1 MEPIGLAIA
10 NYSNSIVLLVDY
22 GNISSCN
29 YDRTVEEIV
38 PAVGIYLAEFIK
50 KYELDPNKIELI
62 GHSLGAHV
70 AGYTGASLNGTI
82 YRITGKSTDFCGNID

>member
-1 MEPIGLAIA
+1 MEPTGLALA
-10 NYSNSIVLLVDY
+10 NSSNSIVVLVDY

-38 PAVGIYLAEFIK
+38 PAVGVYLADFIQ
-50 KYELDPNKIELI
+50 KYELDPNSIELI

-82 YRITGKSTDFCGNID
+82 YRITGK